1 MTTPGS
7 TTARRLSGSIARIR
21 FMREH
26 SITTAPSFA
35 SAPPESPV
43 PAPRG
48 TNGTPCCAARAHDR
62 LHLLRAIRGN
72 TTAEGSAV
80 CSVRPSHS

>member
-1 MTTPGS
+1 
-7 TTARRLSGSIARIR
+7 
-21 FMREH
+21 MREH

-48 TNGTPCCAARAHDR
+48 TNGTRCRAARAHDL
-62 LHLLRAIRGN
+62 LHLVARMGK
-72 TTAEGSAV
+72 TTADGCAV
-80 CSVRPSHS
+80 CEVRPSHS